1 MGVRSNSNIL
11 LEAGVSNISRVLK
24 LGAPPYD
31 DAIKDVSQCDKRII
45 MDMGTGRKR
54 KAYATQ

>member
-24 LGAPPYD
+24 LGAPPYEWWH
-31 DAIKDVSQCDKRII
+31 
-45 MDMGTGRKR
+45 
-54 KAYATQ
+54 Y